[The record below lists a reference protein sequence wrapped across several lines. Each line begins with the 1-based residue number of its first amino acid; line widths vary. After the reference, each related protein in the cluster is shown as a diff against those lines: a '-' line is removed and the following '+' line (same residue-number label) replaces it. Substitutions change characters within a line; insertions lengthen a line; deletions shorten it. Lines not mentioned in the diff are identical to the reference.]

1 MITTASKASIKV
13 PKKLMD
19 ASVSKL
25 IDRLKDEY
33 TAHYL
38 NNFEVLYFEQ
48 TYF

>member
-25 IDRLKDEY
+25 
-33 TAHYL
+33 
-38 NNFEVLYFEQ
+38 YFEQ